1 MKDEILELKK
11 GIILALEYMYD
22 DKDGA
27 AMHLLEQLVIIE
39 NPSKFMQEFLTD
51 LLNEQRQNKLSEN
64 PVE

>member
-11 GIILALEYMYD
+11 GIILALEYMYA

-27 AMHLLEQLVIIE
+27 AMHILEQLASTQ
-39 NPSKFMQEFLTD
+39 NPSKFIQEF
-51 LLNEQRQNKLSEN
+51 LNEQRQNKLSEN